1 MKMQTTEGLIGEF
14 GIRNHALW
22 TRFDR

>member
-1 MKMQTTEGLIGEF
+1 MKMRTAEWFIGEF

-22 TRFDR
+22 TRLDR